1 MRLIQLE
8 LQMAL
13 LLEDPNVINVGT
25 AGGAGRVPQEQSDIV
40 AILWSTQKVFQLLF
54 HIPGQW
60 LTFT

>member
-1 MRLIQLE
+1 
-8 LQMAL
+8 MAL